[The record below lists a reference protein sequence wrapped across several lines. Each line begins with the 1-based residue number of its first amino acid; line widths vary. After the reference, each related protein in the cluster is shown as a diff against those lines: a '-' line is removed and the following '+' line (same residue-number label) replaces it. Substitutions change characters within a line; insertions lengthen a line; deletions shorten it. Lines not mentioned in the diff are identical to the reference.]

1 MYLLVPFILQNF
13 KRIFRAG
20 PELSGCD
27 IFGHKMGHLSWT
39 IFFTNLYYYFHL
51 SVGLFHCAKFT
62 KIRTAD
68 PFLGPKWSICPKQYF
83 GKLVKSF
90 SSNY

>member
-1 MYLLVPFILQNF
+1 MYLLAPFILQNF

-39 IFFTNLYYYFHL
+39 IFFFANHYYYFHL
-51 SVGLFHCAKFT
+51 PSAYFIVQNLQKLLRPIHFWDQNG
-62 KIRTAD
+62 
-68 PFLGPKWSICPKQYF
+68 PFAPNNFLE
-83 GKLVKSF
+83 
-90 SSNY
+90 N

>member
-39 IFFTNLYYYFHL
+39 IFLQTFIITFIYLLAYFIVQNLQ
-51 SVGLFHCAKFT
+51 KFVRP
-62 KIRTAD
+62 IH
-68 PFLGPKWSICPKQYF
+68 F
-83 GKLVKSF
+83 
-90 SSNY
+90 